1 MKRIILLTTVGAVV
15 VAALVASALSV
26 GAQDIGQS
34 PGQYAEQSPGGTAG
48 QQAAT
53 GQTAVCAPWSEEW
66 DLSEGWWYFQ
76 LYRWC
81 YDPSSSDPS
90 LEESWYR
97 EWGDWGWWNEANL
110 CPEKGTCTIT
120 PGGVRMITGPS

>member
-15 VAALVASALSV
+15 AAVLAVSALSV
-26 GAQDIGQS
+26 GAQTIGPS
-34 PGQYAEQSPGGTAG
+34 PGQYTEQTPGGTVG
-48 QQAAT
+48 QPVT
-53 GQTAVCAPWSEEW
+53 GQTAICAPWSEEW

-76 LYRWC
+76 MYRWC
-81 YDPSSSDPS
+81 YDSSSSDPS
-90 LEESWYR
+90 LEESWYK

-120 PGGVRMITGPS
+120 PGGVRMVTGPS

>member
-1 MKRIILLTTVGAVV
+1 LKRIILLTTVGAVV
-15 VAALVASALSV
+15 VAVLVASALSV
-26 GAQDIGQS
+26 GAQNIGQS

-48 QQAAT
+48 QQPAT

-97 EWGDWGWWNEANL
+97 ELGDWGWWNEANL

>member
-1 MKRIILLTTVGAVV
+1 LKRIILFTVGAV
-15 VAALVASALSV
+15 AAAMLAASALSV
-26 GAQDIGQS
+26 SAQTIGQS
-34 PGQYAEQSPGGTAG
+34 PEQYGEQTPGQTAG
-48 QQAAT
+48 QPAT
-53 GQTAVCAPWSEEW
+53 GQTDICAPWSEEW

-81 YDPSSSDPS
+81 YDPSTSDPS

-97 EWGDWGWWNEANL
+97 EWGDWGLWNEADL

-120 PGGVRMITGPS
+120 PGGMRMDTGSP

>member
-15 VAALVASALSV
+15 VAVLVASAFSV
-26 GAQDIGQS
+26 GAQNIGQS
-34 PGQYAEQSPGGTAG
+34 PGQYAEQSPGGPAG

-120 PGGVRMITGPS
+120 PGGVRMTTGPS